1 MAGLG
6 KSDRS
11 RISLMELFKM
21 FPDEASA
28 RRWFE
33 DTRWPDGRACSKCGS
48 VNTREVPNEK
58 PMPYWCTDC
67 RSYFSVKTG
76 TVMHSSQLSMRIWAI
91 AIHRVTT
98 SLNGFSSM
106 QLHRDLDIRQA
117 TAWHLLH
124 RIREAMNSGDP
135 LFIGPVEAD
144 ETYFGDKE
152 GDKSESKKLRQGR
165 GAVGKTAVVGV
176 KDRETGQVDAE
187 VVRRRTRRRLRGSW
201 KSERIPTR

>member
-6 KSDRS
+6 KPDRS

-33 DTRWPDGRACSKCGS
+33 ETRWPDGRVCSRCGS

-76 TVMHSSQLSMRIWAI
+76 TVMHSSQLPMRIWAI

-98 SLNGFSSM
+98 SLHGFSSM
-106 QLHRDLDIRQA
+106 QLHRDLNIRQA

-124 RIREAMNSGDP
+124 RIREAMDSDDP
-135 LFIGPVEAD
+135 LFTGPVEAD

-152 GDKSESKKLRQGR
+152 GDKRESKKLRQGR
-165 GAVGKTAVVGV
+165 GAVGKTTVVGV

-187 VVRRRTRRRLRGSW
+187 VVRRRARRRLRGSW